1 MVPQITTYQPNVVY
15 APGSDNPADYPS
27 RNPRKQTQTNS
38 REEKIAEE
46 YINFILQNLT
56 PVGINLEEVLRE
68 TLNDHLLQRVIE
80 SIRNNSWYH
89 KNNQDLRLDNTEGF
103 QIIPDFER

>member
-46 YINFILQNLT
+46 YINFILQN
-56 PVGINLEEVLRE
+56 
-68 TLNDHLLQRVIE
+68 
-80 SIRNNSWYH
+80 
-89 KNNQDLRLDNTEGF
+89 
-103 QIIPDFER
+103 